1 MVHWVVNT
9 NLKRETGYVGLV
21 EALQR
26 LEVPYSLV
34 DKPPFVDYL
43 INSEREFGEEP
54 KIITLNLK
62 GPVFVTGTTS
72 MRDVSRNH
80 GWLPGYID
88 APGQQ
93 ELIKHWGEHL
103 LNHDAVFGP
112 LKDIKIPGQHFFARP
127 VEDTKAF
134 AGTLFDAE
142 EFENWRRIVVAGG
155 NDFVTLGG
163 DDLVMLAPVK
173 DIFAEYRLYFIGG
186 QYATGSRYKR
196 GSQVSYDSFVEPE
209 VIAYARER
217 IAEFCPRIA
226 VCLDIAHVAGDQPYK
241 IIETNAISSAGFYAC
256 DMNVFVGAMNAAIE
270 DTYLDA
276 N

>member
-26 LEVPYSLV
+26 LDVPYTLV

-43 INSEREFGEEP
+43 IDSNREFGEEP
-54 KIITLNLK
+54 KIITLDLE

-72 MRDVSRNH
+72 MREVSRKH
-80 GWLPGYID
+80 GWNPGYID
-88 APGQQ
+88 APGQT
-93 ELIKHWGEHL
+93 ELMEHWGDHL
-103 LNHDAVFGP
+103 LNSDAVFGP
-112 LKDIKIPGQHFFARP
+112 LRDIQVPGAHFFARP

-134 AGTLFDAE
+134 AGTTFDAA
-142 EFENWRRIVVAGG
+142 EFEEWRKVVVEGS
-155 NDFVTLGG
+155 NDFVTLNG
-163 DDLVMLAPVK
+163 DDQVMLAPLK
-173 DIFAEYRLYFIGG
+173 NIFSEYRLYFIDG

-196 GSQVSYDSFVEPE
+196 GSVVSYDPFVEPE

-217 IAEFCPRIA
+217 ISEFCPRIA
-226 VCLDIAHVAGDQPYK
+226 VCLDIAHIEGDEPYK
-241 IIETNAISSAGFYAC
+241 VIETNAISSAGFYAC
-256 DMNVFVGAMNAAIE
+256 DMNVFVGAMNVAIE
-270 DTYLDA
+270 DEYLDA